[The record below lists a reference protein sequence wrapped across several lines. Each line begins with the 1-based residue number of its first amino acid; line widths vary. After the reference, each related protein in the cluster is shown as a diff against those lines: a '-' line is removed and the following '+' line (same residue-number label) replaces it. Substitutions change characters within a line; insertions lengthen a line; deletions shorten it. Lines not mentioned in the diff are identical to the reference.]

1 MSRHL
6 LLAFLLPL
14 TGCVSSI
21 NSLTGRETN
30 QRSTFLLRIPTG
42 GQCSGV
48 VLTREGYILTAG
60 HCVRGHVESLIVQ
73 LDNGTSSANARV
85 IAVDSNHDLALLKVD
100 DMFFNSFARLHSGR
114 VLRTGDTV
122 YHSGFPFGGRHGLP
136 QLFGVGHIMNP
147 DATLDHD
154 PSRHFIMIDLQ
165 TGRPGASGSGAYD
178 GETGGLIGMVD
189 AIMVLSGGGRDS
201 MTIVLLVPVGY
212 IKEFLLSNGL
222 HVPSVGVGTLLNS
235 LNDFPPEV
243 SLIKREHA
251 QGARNTGQK

>member
-1 MSRHL
+1 MSRHI
-6 LLAFLLPL
+6 LLAWLLSL
-14 TGCVSSI
+14 SGCASI
-21 NSLTGRETN
+21 NSLAGRETN

-48 VLTREGYILTAG
+48 VLTRDGYILTAG

-73 LDNGTSSANARV
+73 FGNESGSAEARV
-85 IAVDSNHDLALLKVD
+85 VAVDSNHDLALLKVEGRI
-100 DMFFNSFARLHSGR
+100 FPSFARLHSGR
-114 VLRTGDTV
+114 VLSNGDTI

-147 DATLDHD
+147 DATIDHD
-154 PSRHFIMIDLQ
+154 PSRHFIMIDLE

-189 AIMVLSGGGRDS
+189 AIMVLSGHGRDS

-212 IKEFLLSNGL
+212 IREFLLSNGL
-222 HVPSVGVGTLLNS
+222 HVLSVDAGNWNTNR
-235 LNDFPPEV
+235 FPQEV
-243 SLIKREHA
+243 SVILNNHA
-251 QGARNTGQK
+251 QNARNPKQE

>member
-1 MSRHL
+1 MSRRL
-6 LLAFLLPL
+6 LLAFLLFL

-21 NSLTGRETN
+21 NSLALREAN

-48 VLTREGYILTAG
+48 VLTRDGYILTAG

-73 LDNGTSSANARV
+73 LGTRSGSAEARV
-85 IAVDSNHDLALLKVD
+85 VAVNQNYDLALLKVERRI
-100 DMFFNSFARLHSGR
+100 FHSFARLHNGR
-114 VLRTGDTV
+114 VLSAGDTV

-147 DATLDHD
+147 DATLDQD
-154 PSRHFIMIDLQ
+154 TSRHFILIDLE

-189 AIMVLSGGGRDS
+189 AIMVLSGHGRDS
-201 MTIVLLVPVGY
+201 MTIVLLVPVRY
-212 IKEFLLSNGL
+212 IREFLLSNGL
-222 HVPSVGVGTLLNS
+222 HVPSVDAGNWNTLNG
-235 LNDFPPEV
+235 FPQEV
-243 SLIKREHA
+243 SVISNNA
-251 QGARNTGQK
+251 QNARNREQE

>member
-1 MSRHL
+1 MSRRL
-6 LLAFLLPL
+6 LLAFLLFL

-21 NSLTGRETN
+21 NSLALREAN

-48 VLTREGYILTAG
+48 VLTRDGFILTAG

-73 LDNGTSSANARV
+73 LGNGSGGMEARV
-85 IAVDSNHDLALLKVD
+85 VAVDQNHDLALLKVEGKI
-100 DMFFNSFARLHSGR
+100 FHSFARLHSGR
-114 VLRTGDTV
+114 VLSAGDTV

-147 DATLDHD
+147 DATIDRD
-154 PSRHFIMIDLQ
+154 PSRRFIMIDLE

-189 AIMVLSGGGRDS
+189 AIMVLSSHDRDN
-201 MTIVLLVPVGY
+201 MTIVLLVPVRY
-212 IKEFLLSNGL
+212 IREFLLSNGL
-222 HVPSVGVGTLLNS
+222 HVPSVNASNWNTLNG
-235 LNDFPPEV
+235 FPQEV
-243 SLIKREHA
+243 SVKNNHA
-251 QGARNTGQK
+251 QNARNREQE

>member
-1 MSRHL
+1 MNRRL
-6 LLAFLLPL
+6 LLALLLFL

-21 NSLTGRETN
+21 NSLALREAN

-48 VLTREGYILTAG
+48 VLTKDGYILTAG

-73 LDNGTSSANARV
+73 LSNADSVDARV
-85 IAVDSNHDLALLKVD
+85 VAVDPNRDLALLKVD
-100 DMFFNSFARLHSGR
+100 ERIFPSFARLHSGR
-114 VLRTGDTV
+114 VLSAGDTV

-147 DATLDHD
+147 DATIDQD
-154 PSRHFIMIDLQ
+154 PSRHFIMIDLE

-189 AIMVLSGGGRDS
+189 AIMVLSSHGRDS

-212 IKEFLLSNGL
+212 IREFLLSNGL
-222 HVPSVGVGTLLNS
+222 HVPSVDGDNWNTQNG
-235 LNDFPPEV
+235 FPQEV
-243 SLIKREHA
+243 SVIRSNHA
-251 QGARNTGQK
+251 QNARNREQE